1 MLQGIA
7 SLSSIALVWMD
18 LYPQDFVFGNPGDC
32 SLKTGAC
39 LVLSALWVSGMQYI
53 QFLAE
58 YGGMYLWSYRLEMR
72 RREEQEL
79 KVILGS
85 VVGWSPVQ
93 AA

>member
-1 MLQGIA
+1 
-7 SLSSIALVWMD
+7 
-18 LYPQDFVFGNPGDC
+18 
-32 SLKTGAC
+32 
-39 LVLSALWVSGMQYI
+39 MQYM

-72 RREEQEL
+72 RREKQEL